1 MHGACIAW
9 NWDEEAASGR
19 GWFSEP
25 GMTCVTGHVSTFGP
39 IEATLPYLIDPQAGR
54 PPPFQAMMHASI

>member
-25 GMTCVTGHVSTFGP
+25 GMTCVTGHASTFEP
-39 IEATLPYLIDPQAGR
+39 IEAAFGGNVTVPDRSGKPAGR
-54 PPPFQAMMHASI
+54 LHFNR